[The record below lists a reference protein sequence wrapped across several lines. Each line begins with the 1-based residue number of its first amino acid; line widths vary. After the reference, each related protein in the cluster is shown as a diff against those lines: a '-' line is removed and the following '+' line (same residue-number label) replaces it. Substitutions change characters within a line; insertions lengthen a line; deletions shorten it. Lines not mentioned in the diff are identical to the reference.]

1 MDFAAHV
8 VFVSVFAGRAFY
20 GVSSS
25 GFYRFYRFYQDGRYR
40 RYRFDNGSTGHR
52 EGQTG
57 ASWRMKESKSGS
69 GSQRSQSEITGRDK
83 TKGGEERT
91 KTGRRKAGG
100 GEKIETVG
108 GGGDKSLDQS
118 GVFQQ

>member
-8 VFVSVFAGRAFY
+8 VCVNVFAGRAFY

-25 GFYRFYRFYQDGRYR
+25 GFYRFYQDRKYQC
-40 RYRFDNGSTGHR
+40 YRFDNGSTGQR
-52 EGQTG
+52 VGQMR
-57 ASWRMKESKSGS
+57 ASWRIKESKSGS

-83 TKGGEERT
+83 TKEGEERT
-91 KTGRRKAGG
+91 KTGRQKAGG
-100 GEKIETVG
+100 GEKIETG
-108 GGGDKSLDQS
+108 GESLDQS